1 VDPREDETLHRS
13 LRALPAPKAP
23 DTLLPRV
30 MAAVAAADAR
40 PSAQAPGTWLT
51 WPLAWQ
57 AASIAALAMLV
68 AGLVWIAPSA
78 RDAVDASTPGVVSAM
93 GTRIAGAVDGI
104 GAAVRVCSIVW
115 STYLQPVV
123 GYVLVWIVM
132 MSAACAAFGAALGR
146 VALGGVSH

>member
-1 VDPREDETLHRS
+1 VDPREDESLHRS

-40 PSAQAPGTWLT
+40 TAAQAPGTWLT

-57 AASIAALAMLV
+57 AASIAALLMLV
-68 AGLVWIAPSA
+68 TGLVWMAPNAS
-78 RDAVDASTPGVVSAM
+78 DVIDASIPGAVSA
-93 GTRIAGAVDGI
+93 GGAKIAAAIEGFS
-104 GAAVRVCSIVW
+104 AAVHVSSIVW
-115 STYLQPVV
+115 STYMQPLV

-146 VALGGVSH
+146 VALGGASH

>member
-1 VDPREDETLHRS
+1 
-13 LRALPAPKAP
+13 
-23 DTLLPRV
+23 

-40 PSAQAPGTWLT
+40 TPAQAPGTWLT

-57 AASIAALAMLV
+57 AASIAALVMLV

-78 RDAVDASTPGVVSAM
+78 RDAIDASIPGVGSM
-93 GTRIAGAVDGI
+93 TGSRIAGAVEGI
-104 GAAVRVCSIVW
+104 SAAVRVCSIVW
-115 STYLQPVV
+115 STYVQPVA